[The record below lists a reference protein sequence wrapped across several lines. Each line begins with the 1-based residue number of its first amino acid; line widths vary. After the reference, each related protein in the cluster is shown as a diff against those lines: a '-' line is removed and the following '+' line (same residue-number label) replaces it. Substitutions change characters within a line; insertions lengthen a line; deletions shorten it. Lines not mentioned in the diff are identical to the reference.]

1 MLKGA
6 TLAFLIMI
14 AGIPI
19 PIVHFIL
26 VPIGPFLGGFFGGG
40 IARADEGKII
50 TFGFLVAALMFIP
63 VIVILIFRY
72 LFGINEIL
80 GFDFKFVLI
89 AGLILIP
96 YTWFGVTIGA
106 LISYLIRKN

>member
-1 MLKGA
+1 MFKGA
-6 TLAFLIMI
+6 ILAFLIMI

-50 TFGFLVAALMFIP
+50 TFGLLVAALMFIP
-63 VIVILIFRY
+63 VIIILIFRY
-72 LFGINEIL
+72 LFGIN
-80 GFDFKFVLI
+80 
-89 AGLILIP
+89 
-96 YTWFGVTIGA
+96 
-106 LISYLIRKN
+106 

>member
-1 MLKGA
+1 M
-6 TLAFLIMI
+6 
-14 AGIPI
+14 
-19 PIVHFIL
+19 
-26 VPIGPFLGGFFGGG
+26 
-40 IARADEGKII
+40 
-50 TFGFLVAALMFIP
+50 MFIP